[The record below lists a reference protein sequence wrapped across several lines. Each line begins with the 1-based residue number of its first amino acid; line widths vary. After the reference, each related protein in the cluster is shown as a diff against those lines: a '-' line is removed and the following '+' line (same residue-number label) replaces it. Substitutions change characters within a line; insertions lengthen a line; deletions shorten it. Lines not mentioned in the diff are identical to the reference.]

1 MSRGLMTAPS
11 SSVSRYHALDAL
23 RAAMMFL
30 GIYLHAA
37 VAYSPI
43 GGWPIKPQQLTSV
56 FDYSIVWIHVFRMPV
71 FYVMAGFFAALLW
84 ERYGVRRTAAN
95 RFWRIVVP
103 FVVGWIIIYPITM
116 FLTVYFRSDFQQS
129 WDFIRSGRFLA
140 HAHPLHLWFLEY
152 LIVLYALAGV
162 AVAAVRFL
170 MPDRLKSL
178 LVRSFR
184 SAVQSVW
191 APLPFAV
198 LSFLALL
205 PMKYAGLDDPP
216 SFVPAI
222 HIVVAY
228 ALPFAFGWMLFAS
241 ADLLEI
247 LRRRAWLYIA
257 VGGAASIVYLTVLFS
272 TVDRGWPFYATRF
285 ANALAMW
292 GLILGVTGL
301 FLRYLSGHSAFRR
314 YLCDSSYFLYI
325 AHFPVILAFQVI
337 LKDVPLSPV
346 AKMPLVLIGTVAV
359 LLPLYRYAVRP
370 TFVGAV
376 LNGRR
381 YPGELVPAV
390 AAS

>member
-1 MSRGLMTAPS
+1 
-11 SSVSRYHALDAL
+11 
-23 RAAMMFL
+23 
-30 GIYLHAA
+30 
-37 VAYSPI
+37 
-43 GGWPIKPQQLTSV
+43 
-56 FDYSIVWIHVFRMPV
+56 
-71 FYVMAGFFAALLW
+71 
-84 ERYGVRRTAAN
+84 
-95 RFWRIVVP
+95 
-103 FVVGWIIIYPITM
+103 
-116 FLTVYFRSDFQQS
+116 
-129 WDFIRSGRFLA
+129 
-140 HAHPLHLWFLEY
+140 
-152 LIVLYALAGV
+152 
-162 AVAAVRFL
+162 